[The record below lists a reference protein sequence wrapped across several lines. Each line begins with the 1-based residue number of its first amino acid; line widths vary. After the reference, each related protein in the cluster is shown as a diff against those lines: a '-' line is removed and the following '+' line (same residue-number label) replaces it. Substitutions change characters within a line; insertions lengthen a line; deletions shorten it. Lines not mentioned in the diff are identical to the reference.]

1 MITNAGLVTNVVI
14 DGVTGSVTEGV
25 TGGVDYPSS
34 ESYSDAFSGLP
45 TVTNL
50 LAGAL
55 LLTALLI
62 VWRRELRPIVILLGV
77 QGAILAALPIIY
89 GVRSANT
96 ELIVVGI
103 AVLLMRA
110 LLLPTILVRAVTAG
124 RAARRETRPLVDT
137 APSLLVCAVLIVV
150 AFAVTAPIVEL
161 QPTASVRAAPAAFAV
176 LLVAVFTM
184 AARRQALSQVVGFL
198 MLDNAITAGA
208 FLLTGGVPLV
218 VELGASLD
226 VLFAV
231 LVLGLL
237 ATHMHRVIGDTDVH
251 LLQELRD

>member
-1 MITNAGLVTNVVI
+1 MLTILAGPVA
-14 DGVTGSVTEGV
+14 EGFAHPAN
-25 TGGVDYPSS
+25 D
-34 ESYSDAFSGLP
+34 SYSDAFSGLP

-62 VWRRELRPIVILLGV
+62 VWRRELRPIVFLLGV
-77 QGAILAALPIIY
+77 QGAILAAFPILY
-89 GVRSANT
+89 GVRSANV

-110 LLLPTILVRAVTAG
+110 LLLPTILVRAVAAG
-124 RAARRETRPLVDT
+124 RAARRETKPLVGT
-137 APSLLVCAVLIVV
+137 ASSLLVCAVLIVV
-150 AFAVTAPIVEL
+150 AFAVTTPIVEL
-161 QPTASVRAAPAAFAV
+161 HPTTSVRAAPAAFAV

-198 MLDNAITAGA
+198 MLDNAITMGA
-208 FLLTGGVPLV
+208 FLLTGGVPLI

-237 ATHMHRVIGDTDVH
+237 ATHMHRVFGDTDVRQ
-251 LLQELRD
+251 LQELRD